1 MANNELDEDIPPD
14 VEAEAKRLSCQK
26 SVKYVYRDG
35 HYPTKGPAASID
47 CAKRAIRLTRYPLE
61 QLKVALGSGYVAFK
75 SPNSVASALV
85 AAPQP
90 AGELPSLPRSR
101 IGTISRR
108 KKVDGSPLVFRVDED
123 DVFAA
128 SSNSRKAYLL
138 QKVRVDDGEG
148 FVQGHDE
155 YRIAYYMIGHRP
167 RARGK
172 WAFGQYAPMMTL
184 ADVTA
189 ILRRMREKGWLQG
202 DDTAAL
208 LEQ

>member
-1 MANNELDEDIPPD
+1 LD
-14 VEAEAKRLSCQK
+14 
-26 SVKYVYRDG
+26 
-35 HYPTKGPAASID
+35 
-47 CAKRAIRLTRYPLE
+47 
-61 QLKVALGSGYVAFK
+61 QLKVPLGSGYFAFK

-85 AAPQP
+85 AAPQSDGAP
-90 AGELPSLPRSR
+90 PPLPRSR

-108 KKVDGSPLVFRVDED
+108 KKIDGSPLVFRVDGD

-128 SSNSRKAYLL
+128 CSNSRKAYLL

-148 FVQGHDE
+148 FDQGHDE

-167 RARGK
+167 RVRGK

-189 ILRRMREKGWLQG
+189 ILRRMREKGWFE
-202 DDTAAL
+202 DNDTAAL